1 MPILDGKEQERQ
13 GLMETANLMVVSART
28 APKSGGRDDIF
39 TAVVYRTKHRDTS
52 HIISSS
58 SPLADHLSSE
68 KDPDSVSSPTS

>member
-39 TAVVYRTKHRDTS
+39 TAVVYGKEIED
-52 HIISSS
+52 IA
-58 SPLADHLSSE
+58 ADIE
-68 KDPDSVSSPTS
+68 KIAVERNQCGDGGDVGAKRNNV